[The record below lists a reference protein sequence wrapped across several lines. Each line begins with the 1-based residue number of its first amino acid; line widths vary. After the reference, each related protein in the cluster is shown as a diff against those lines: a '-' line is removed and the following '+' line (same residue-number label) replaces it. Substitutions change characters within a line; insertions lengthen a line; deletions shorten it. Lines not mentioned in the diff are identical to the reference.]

1 MSSFIET
8 GMPKGWSNTAG
19 GVGAALLGVGAAI
32 GLTPELVSYTEKHP
46 EWAFPVVFLFLSFLM
61 FVLVRMFRG
70 GSRPKVPEHPQNDP
84 VAATDINAERQPY
97 TCKCEA
103 EQEKGDDDTEAAV
116 TSQCCLTKFFRRAKS
131 P

>member
-1 MSSFIET
+1 MLVAAAASGRTFLGSLYRYFLGSALVMSSFIET

-70 GSRPKVPEHPQNDP
+70 GSRPKVPEHP
-84 VAATDINAERQPY
+84 
-97 TCKCEA
+97 K
-103 EQEKGDDDTEAAV
+103 
-116 TSQCCLTKFFRRAKS
+116 
-131 P
+131 